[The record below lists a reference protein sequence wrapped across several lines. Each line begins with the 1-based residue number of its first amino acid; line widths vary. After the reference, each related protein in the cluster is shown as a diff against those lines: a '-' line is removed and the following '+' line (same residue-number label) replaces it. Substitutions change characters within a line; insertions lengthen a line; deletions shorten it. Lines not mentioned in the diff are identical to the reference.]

1 MLPLSLAIAT
11 FSSRAGRLADRV
23 GPRLPL
29 TAGAV
34 LMGLSYAGLAL
45 TMPLM
50 LLWQVTLP
58 VLLLNAAGMA
68 MLVSPLSAAVMLAT
82 PDRHTGLA
90 SGVNNAVARAAGLMA
105 VAALGAVASVVFA
118 ATAGANLP
126 GIEFGA
132 RISAVLDPQSES
144 LRVAA
149 SNHAFQA
156 IAAIAAAMCCA
167 GSGHRLVHAAE
178 LAART
183 RRCTARGGGRDLTL
197 DGIERQRRCANSRVG
212 RYVLPRLGGPQC

>member
-1 MLPLSLAIAT
+1 MEASLVMLPLSLAIAT
-11 FSSRAGRLADRV
+11 FSSRAGRLADRI
-23 GPRLPL
+23 GPRMPL
-29 TAGAV
+29 TAGAA
-34 LMGLSYAGLAL
+34 LMGLSYAGLAM

-126 GIEFGA
+126 GSSSG
-132 RISAVLDPQSES
+132 RES
-144 LRVAA
+144 PWCSTR
-149 SNHAFQA
+149 SPN
-156 IAAIAAAMCCA
+156 CCA
-167 GSGHRLVHAAE
+167 LRHRIAHS
-178 LAART
+178 
-183 RRCTARGGGRDLTL
+183 RRSRRSP
-197 DGIERQRRCANSRVG
+197 RRCAGLR
-212 RYVLPRLGGPQC
+212 R